1 MNENISQNEK
11 KENLLQKIKDINN
24 NISFFNNKNF
34 NYKST
39 NIKKEIKNRS
49 NVLRKCFDI
58 KNTVFKEMQSKR
70 NSLIYQEL
78 VKNMGKYFFGPNG
91 KVTEKYKFL
100 HDYYEEKDLKMGLN
114 SKISAGILD
123 YFSLQTN
130 FDSYTQRINST
141 KEQLLFSSR
150 NLSVARSGFDIID
163 QNALSKS
170 KLFNRN
176 KNFVNLNIKNVKNF
190 YRNDINLTNDT
201 NRYKK
206 IIPKKK
212 INFDE
217 ENKTSINNINEKNM
231 YLKLRKIRNNIL
243 KDNQTNL
250 TNELSYKSVS
260 PKNSILDRYS
270 NESII
275 KELKQKLNYLDPYN
289 ELSLSSPHNKFN
301 FEEKKKKIK
310 ILPEI
315 NIRENLKERIKPIVF
330 LNRNSIIDLSF
341 IKKYKINS
349 KNDRN
354 ARRLIM
360 KKNMSNMLYDKS
372 DFSYSKLPSMQN
384 ITLSKK
390 KEKLKNKRHFIF
402 EQD

>member
-1 MNENISQNEK
+1 
-11 KENLLQKIKDINN
+11 
-24 NISFFNNKNF
+24 
-34 NYKST
+34 
-39 NIKKEIKNRS
+39 
-49 NVLRKCFDI
+49 
-58 KNTVFKEMQSKR
+58 MQSKR

-206 IIPKKK
+206 IIPKIK

-217 ENKTSINNINEKNM
+217 ENKTSINNIYEKNM
-231 YLKLRKIRNNIL
+231 YLKKCNQKEIR
-243 KDNQTNL
+243 
-250 TNELSYKSVS
+250 
-260 PKNSILDRYS
+260 
-270 NESII
+270 
-275 KELKQKLNYLDPYN
+275 
-289 ELSLSSPHNKFN
+289 
-301 FEEKKKKIK
+301 
-310 ILPEI
+310 
-315 NIRENLKERIKPIVF
+315 
-330 LNRNSIIDLSF
+330 
-341 IKKYKINS
+341 
-349 KNDRN
+349 
-354 ARRLIM
+354 
-360 KKNMSNMLYDKS
+360 
-372 DFSYSKLPSMQN
+372 
-384 ITLSKK
+384 
-390 KEKLKNKRHFIF
+390 
-402 EQD
+402 